1 MNCID
6 YLNILIKY
14 AFINLSISYLFFK
27 IYNYKE
33 LNNNNK
39 IIVFSSCIVI
49 SIILTSLSK
58 YVNPSSIFIISYLML
73 ICVFKYITRYKF
85 LYSAIVTL
93 VALAISVI
101 LYVISIMISLFLFV
115 IILNLA
121 NNNPIILLFA
131 IFIET
136 LSILLIFNIKRLKN
150 GLSFFN
156 NMEQP
161 YDFVIFLSGIVII
174 VFSDLG
180 KHIENSIKE
189 LYILGLILI
198 IVSIFIWIKR
208 KILLHYKSLLKEDT
222 INDLQNKLKEE
233 MNINRSIKSELDI
246 LTTINHKYSTRI
258 SALEFLVKKTQNNLI
273 KNSKMNEI
281 TDLIK
286 GLSEEYSMELLD
298 NISVENK
305 TGILSI
311 DNLLE
316 YFKLV
321 CNKHNISYSVMVKTS
336 IKEIIP
342 NVIHINL
349 LEVLISDMLNN
360 SIIAINHS
368 STETRSILV
377 KFDFLDCL
385 QICIYDTGI
394 PFEIDTL
401 VKLGKERVTTHIND
415 GGNGIGFFT
424 TFRTLRKTNG
434 SIVIEEYEKNKSK
447 YSKCIIF
454 KFDNKGEYIIC
465 SYRYKD
471 IMNQSNG
478 GIIIKSNP

>member
-1 MNCID
+1 MNYID

-27 IYNYKE
+27 IYNYKQ
-33 LNNNNK
+33 LNNNK
-39 IIVFSSCIVI
+39 KTIVFSSCIII
-49 SIILTSLSK
+49 SIVLTVLSK

-85 LYSAIVTL
+85 LYLAIVAL

-115 IILNLA
+115 VIFNFD

-131 IFIET
+131 NFMEA
-136 LSILLIFNIKRLKN
+136 LSILLIFSIKRLRN

-156 NMEQP
+156 SMEEP

-180 KHIENSIKE
+180 EYIENSLKE

-208 KILLHYKSLLKEDT
+208 KILLHYKSMLKEDT
-222 INDLQNKLKEE
+222 INNLQNQLKEE
-233 MNINRSIKSELDI
+233 KSINKSIKYELDT
-246 LTTINHKYSTRI
+246 LATINHRYSTRI
-258 SALEFLVKKTQNNLI
+258 SALEFLVKKTQNSLI
-273 KNSKMNEI
+273 KDSKINEI
-281 TDLIK
+281 NGLIK
-286 GLSEEYSMELLD
+286 GLSEEYSIELMN

-321 CNKHNISYSVMVKTS
+321 CNKNNIAYSVIVKTS
-336 IKEIIP
+336 VKDIIP
-342 NVIHINL
+342 GVIHINL

-368 STETRSILV
+368 TTETRSILI
-377 KFDFLDCL
+377 KFDFLDYL
-385 QICIYDTGI
+385 EICIYDTGI

-401 VKLGKERVTTHIND
+401 VKIGKERVTTHIND

-424 TFRTLRKTNG
+424 TFATLRKTNG
-434 SIVIEEYEKNKSK
+434 SIIIEEYEKDKSQ
-447 YSKCIIF
+447 YSKGIIF
-454 KFDNKGEYIIC
+454 KFDNKREYIIY
-465 SYRYKD
+465 SHRYKD
-471 IMNQSNG
+471 IISQTNG
-478 GIIIKSNP
+478 GIIVKSSL

>member
-1 MNCID
+1 MKNGNYVKIIKVIPINFNLKSNLEKESI
-6 YLNILIKY
+6 LN
-14 AFINLSISYLFFK
+14 SYK
-27 IYNYKE
+27 IFLKTCNFDIQIIIQSNKE
-33 LNNNNK
+33 DLTKHINK
-39 IIVFSSCIVI
+39 IEKN
-49 SIILTSLSK
+49 IIQ
-58 YVNPSSIFIISYLML
+58 
-73 ICVFKYITRYKF
+73 
-85 LYSAIVTL
+85 
-93 VALAISVI
+93 
-101 LYVISIMISLFLFV
+101 
-115 IILNLA
+115 
-121 NNNPIILLFA
+121 
-131 IFIET
+131 E
-136 LSILLIFNIKRLKN
+136 
-150 GLSFFN
+150 
-156 NMEQP
+156 
-161 YDFVIFLSGIVII
+161 
-174 VFSDLG
+174 
-180 KHIENSIKE
+180 
-189 LYILGLILI
+189 
-198 IVSIFIWIKR
+198 
-208 KILLHYKSLLKEDT
+208 
-222 INDLQNKLKEE
+222 
-233 MNINRSIKSELDI
+233 
-246 LTTINHKYSTRI
+246 
-258 SALEFLVKKTQNNLI
+258 NNLI

-281 TDLIK
+281 TDLIR
-286 GLSEEYSMELLD
+286 GLSEEYSMELFD

-321 CNKHNISYSVMVKTS
+321 CNKHNISYSVIVKTS

-478 GIIIKSNP
+478 GIIIKPNP